1 MELDLLEQELKE
13 IEKEQIPS
21 SHFGLWSESEGQL
34 KEINFLRDQMTNVSD
49 SDMFRPY
56 EGLPSSL
63 GSTKEELS
71 NHDEK
76 INKAVDRILADQAN
90 QLESLSLADGVTMNN

>member
-1 MELDLLEQELKE
+1 M
-13 IEKEQIPS
+13 I
-21 SHFGLWSESEGQL
+21 
-34 KEINFLRDQMTNVSD
+34 NVSD
-49 SDMFRPY
+49 SDMFKAY

-63 GSTKEELS
+63 GSTMGELS

-90 QLESLSLADGVTMNN
+90 

>member
-1 MELDLLEQELKE
+1 
-13 IEKEQIPS
+13 
-21 SHFGLWSESEGQL
+21 
-34 KEINFLRDQMTNVSD
+34 MTNVSD

-63 GSTKEELS
+63 GSSKEELS

-90 QLESLSLADGVTMNN
+90 

>member
-1 MELDLLEQELKE
+1 MELDLLEQELQE
-13 IEKEQIPS
+13 IEKEQLPS

-34 KEINFLRDQMTNVSD
+34 KEINFLRDQMINVSD
-49 SDMFRPY
+49 SDMFKAY

-63 GSTKEELS
+63 GSTMGELS

-90 QLESLSLADGVTMNN
+90 